1 MSVILFKMRLL
12 TQERERGKCP
22 YCGCK
27 GVSIASPYD
36 KLALFIVIC
45 SVCRKQTAAYT
56 KKEDAI
62 RDWVKYKILDTL

>member
-1 MSVILFKMRLL
+1 MRLL
-12 TQERERGKCP
+12 TTERERGKCP

-27 GVSIASPYD
+27 GVSIASLYD

-62 RDWVKYKILDTL
+62 KDWVHYKTIKN